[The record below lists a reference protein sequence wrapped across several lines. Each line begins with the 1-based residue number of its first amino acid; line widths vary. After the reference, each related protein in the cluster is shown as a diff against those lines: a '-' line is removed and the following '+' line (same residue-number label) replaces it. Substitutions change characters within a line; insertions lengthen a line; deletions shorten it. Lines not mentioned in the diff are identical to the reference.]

1 MKMTVLS
8 LTAQMKQTEL
18 SEPFCFVPFGPGVPL
33 HAVEDMFYRLLC
45 LSVTTVISPLLI

>member
-18 SEPFCFVPFGPGVPL
+18 SEPFCFVQFGPRLPL
-33 HAVEDMFYRLLC
+33 HAVKDIVYRLLLC
-45 LSVTTVISPLLI
+45 

>member
-18 SEPFCFVPFGPGVPL
+18 SEPV
-33 HAVEDMFYRLLC
+33 LLRSIWPWC
-45 LSVTTVISPLLI
+45 TATCGEIHVLLVVVVFKC